1 VSDEPEVL
9 PELAIHD
16 RFPGAWQN
24 WSPEA
29 RALVTDLL
37 VARCLEI
44 HEGPA
49 GLLKF
54 LYAGTVRGG
63 KIVRYMLPPSEY
75 WRYLLEDLAE
85 RKAREAKQP
94 EKSLAEEAISA

>member
-1 VSDEPEVL
+1 MADDAPPL

-29 RALVTDLL
+29 RALVTELL
-37 VARCLEI
+37 VARALEI

-54 LYAGTVRGG
+54 LYAGTVREG
-63 KIVRYMLPPSEY
+63 KIVRYLLKPSDY

-85 RKAREAKQP
+85 RKGQEAKEP
-94 EKSLAEEAISA
+94 EKSLAEAEVSA